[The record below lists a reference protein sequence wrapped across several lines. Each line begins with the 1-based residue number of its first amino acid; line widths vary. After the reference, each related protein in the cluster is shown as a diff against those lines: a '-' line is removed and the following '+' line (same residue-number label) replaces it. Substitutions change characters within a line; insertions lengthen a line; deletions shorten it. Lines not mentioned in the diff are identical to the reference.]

1 MKKAAYPKLREF
13 QNAHRKLLREYVA
26 AIDVV
31 SRLPFFVNLTRLF
44 SPREGETTYER
55 INRQSWF
62 LLAPFTWKPFLRFL
76 VEAHI
81 KAKMGEL
88 SVAYHQL
95 SLRLPESKEFHP
107 LKAALNSAVTECNQL
122 NDTLTSW
129 KSGKT
134 FVAGAIPVVVGW
146 ITSWL
151 GTDNLLSAL
160 PQLGIALSENLLSGN
175 YLLFFRV
182 LAWVLISVSLLFLLL
197 NGAFE
202 GKRFILLPVVLTRRV
217 DVSTHNT
224 YASEDMLFQ
233 LIGRKKTPEFALDLA
248 AGIFFICL
256 IALGLLL
263 RMYYYS
269 FSLNIFNLIA
279 WPALLIFGVLIV
291 ISTKQRWK

>member
-1 MKKAAYPKLREF
+1 MKKTAFPKLREF

-26 AIDVV
+26 AIDVA

-55 INRQSWF
+55 LNRQSWF
-62 LLAPFTWKPFLRFL
+62 LLTPFTWKPFVRFL

-95 SLRLPESKEFHP
+95 ALRLPEGKEFHP
-107 LKAALNSAVTECNQL
+107 LKEALKSAVTECNQL

-129 KSGKT
+129 KSGRT
-134 FVAGAIPVVVGW
+134 FVAGAVPVVIGW

-160 PQLGIALSENLLSGN
+160 PQLGVVISESLLSGN

-182 LAWVLISVSLLFLLL
+182 LAWVLISLALLFLLL
-197 NGAFE
+197 NQAFE
-202 GKRFILLPVVLTRRV
+202 GKRVIFLPVVVAKRIE
-217 DVSTHNT
+217 VSTHNT
-224 YASEDMLFQ
+224 YASEDTLFH
-233 LIGRKKTPEFALDLA
+233 LIGHKKTPEFPLDVA

-256 IALGLLL
+256 LALGLLL
-263 RMYYYS
+263 RTYFYS

-279 WPALLIFGVLIV
+279 WPALLVFGMLI
-291 ISTKQRWK
+291 ITSTKERWK